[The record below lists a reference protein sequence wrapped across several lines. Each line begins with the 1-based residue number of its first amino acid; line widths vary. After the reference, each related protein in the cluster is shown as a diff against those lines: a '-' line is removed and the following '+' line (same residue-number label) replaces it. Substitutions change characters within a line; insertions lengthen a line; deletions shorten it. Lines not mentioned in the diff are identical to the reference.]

1 MPETTAGRI
10 LGNTI
15 LNTKGDKIRHKGNK
29 LVQILAFEINR
40 ATMITNSSWCILGS
54 GAWTLSP
61 LKQSPSTTGWRDISA
76 ALASS
81 GLREGWTLHQHQ
93 YSHHIHDQSY
103 LVCFNNTRVQSTSY
117 VTLAADIANSKLSM
131 FLPLLMLMLRNALTT
146 AWQQLFVVLS
156 QFVVKVKR
164 YLVCKE
170 TTNLILPK
178 KGQRGLL

>member
-1 MPETTAGRI
+1 MMYLRKRCMDLVSFETESEYNWVKRHLGSTRFFWTSGR
-10 LGNTI
+10 L
-15 LNTKGDKIRHKGNK
+15 
-29 LVQILAFEINR
+29 
-40 ATMITNSSWCILGS
+40 NSS
-54 GAWTLSP
+54 
-61 LKQSPSTTGWRDISA
+61 
-76 ALASS
+76 
-81 GLREGWTLHQHQ
+81 
-93 YSHHIHDQSY
+93 
-103 LVCFNNTRVQSTSY
+103 STSIFASHSWSIIEY
-117 VTLAADIANSKLSM
+117 VLIILESDHFAWLCQWLTAPCLVDLIDVTLAADIANSKLSM